1 MLAALTAAA
10 SAFAWSMIHSNG
22 QLGSA
27 KPGAIVAELSLADGS
42 VKTRHRETLAWT
54 SGISKQYLRE
64 GDRIRTLGGAH
75 ATVAYAEGLVV
86 ELDPDSQITV
96 HGPVDAKGEQLVG
109 AIDVVDGSIRAR
121 VATGRS
127 VALRD
132 AAGREQGRIESKDG
146 TSAQVSLKAPEQA
159 DGAIAL
165 KVLEGTKV
173 SFVPRDGGATT
184 VLTTGEEKQLGDA
197 TPTPT
202 PPLVAI
208 ATATPMPPLDPA
220 TPLPDIN
227 SEGGNVRFRRPL
239 PSGVQGV
246 EVRGKAASLH
256 EGGTFEVELFDLPVG
271 ITTIDLVY
279 RHDDG
284 TRTRQVQRIRVR

>member
-10 SAFAWSMIHSNG
+10 SAFAWSMIHSSG
-22 QLGSA
+22 QLGFA

-54 SGISKQYLRE
+54 DGITKQYLRE

-127 VALRD
+127 VAFRD

-146 TSAQVSLKAPEQA
+146 GSSQVSLKAPEQA

-173 SFVPRDGGATT
+173 SFVPRDGGAAT

-197 TPTPT
+197 TPTPS
-202 PPLVAI
+202 PSLVAI
-208 ATATPMPPLDPA
+208 ATATPVPPLDPA
-220 TPLPDIN
+220 APLPDIN

-246 EVRGKAASLH
+246 DVRGKAASLH

-284 TRTRQVQRIRVR
+284 SRTRQVQRIRVR